1 MNEGNAV
8 FTGDQNL
15 ISVRFQGSVMHVSAQ
30 ILDFYKHILGKGVF
44 KLVNR
49 SMDKGLSELKKK
61 NKKTV
66 SLYLELGKKTCLAFL
81 WQETVLPS
89 DVAFLSL
96 A

>member
-49 SMDKGLSELKKK
+49 SMGKGLSELKK
-61 NKKTV
+61 KKTV

>member
-8 FTGDQNL
+8 FTGYQNL

-49 SMDKGLSELKKK
+49 SMGKGLSELKKK
-61 NKKTV
+61 QKDSFFISRIRKKNML
-66 SLYLELGKKTCLAFL
+66 SF
-81 WQETVLPS
+81 P
-89 DVAFLSL
+89 VAGDCSSK
-96 A
+96 